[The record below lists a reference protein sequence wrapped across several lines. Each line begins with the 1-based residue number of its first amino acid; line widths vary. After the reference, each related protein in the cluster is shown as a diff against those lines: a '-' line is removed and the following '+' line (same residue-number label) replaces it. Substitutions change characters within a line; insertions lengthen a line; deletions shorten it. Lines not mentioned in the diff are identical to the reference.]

1 MSERTS
7 TPPQFTKYLATFT
20 TVTAG
25 LACGAGT
32 DVRVLALTQTA
43 VPASPT
49 RNYPTMT
56 ITATIELT
64 ATVGIVRTACSGCKA
79 RAPAPADDDALWFIL
94 ENHDHNRL
102 VFADAEDAQDERDRY
117 PVKGWVK
124 GAGGMLCPD
133 CAAAVA
139 AVLAARAAARS
150 AGEG

>member
-7 TPPQFTKYLATFT
+7 TPPQFTQYSTAFT
-20 TVTAG
+20 TGAAG
-25 LACGAGT
+25 LTCGAGT
-32 DVRVLALTQTA
+32 GVRVLALTQTTI
-43 VPASPT
+43 PASPT

-94 ENHDHNRL
+94 ENHDGNRL

-133 CAAAVA
+133 CVAAVT

-150 AGEG
+150 AS